1 MRPLVAQDGWAPVSA
16 AAAQFQ
22 FGAEFVAFLAAAA
35 GVALLLLRVEL
46 AEGRREARI
55 GLVIGLTALASAAFL
70 DGAHIVP
77 HRTSTAVVGLRLG
90 GAAVVALASVAWAAL
105 LRTKVLLTVGVVVT
119 AASVVAAAAG
129 QSTAADAIVGLGG
142 LAIGVAILDASR
154 RSVAARIAA
163 SGALTLLVLVL
174 VLSVAQSAVIDSNVR
189 KDAVRR
195 LDSRAQTEAA
205 AFSETDKRAVEDA
218 AFAATAVG
226 SDTLYRVAQADAYDT
241 NLSLGLKQLN
251 ARVFQSGAPVYV
263 SNDSKVLAAAPT
275 DALGLDNAGQREL
288 AGSAVVHSLSCSQAP
303 TAQGTE
309 VVRDRAYAVGG
320 FAVCQNGAIRGRMA
334 QVIAFDA
341 GYLGTRNG
349 DDKSLGL
356 ALMTRSAVLAA
367 TGAQPGRAATAGMV
381 GDVVADGRSRSATVG
396 SRFVSVV
403 AVRGTEST
411 VFVLVASSPTAT
423 VVSTRDRLFRT
434 LFVIAL
440 VGTLLALLLAA
451 VVGERIGMR
460 LRRLTT
466 AAEAV
471 RRGESG
477 VRANLSGDDE
487 VGALGASFDAMAE
500 SIEDKEGALR
510 AAAVGEAR
518 LRSRIEAVI
527 GGMGE
532 ALVAVDADGRITDF
546 NRAAEELVGV
556 SAATARDRNADQI
569 VNLVADDGT
578 DLGPRLKRPSPA
590 RWTATASLSPLEGG
604 TVPVAVSGSAL
615 RGSDAELVGGVFVLR
630 DLRSER
636 AVERMKSE
644 FLSRASHELRSPLT
658 VIIGYA
664 EMLLRRKPDPE
675 RARHFQEEIMTAA
688 ERLDRVVEML
698 EFFAAVAADRNLL
711 RPQPTDVRTLVDDV
725 VRRWDSRVGMPHS
738 LVRRVARGLPK
749 VEVDRK
755 WLEIALN
762 ELVDNAVKFSP
773 MGGNVEVVAAATDD
787 GLVEIAV
794 TDRGIG
800 MSVDEQA
807 MAFSDFVQGDASDT
821 RRFNGLGLGLPLVQR
836 VAEGLGGRVTCE
848 STPGRGSRM
857 AILLPPATPP
867 AATRRLRRDRP

>member
-1 MRPLVAQDGWAPVSA
+1 MSA

-22 FGAEFVAFLAAAA
+22 FGSEFVAFLAAAA

-46 AEGRREARI
+46 VEGRREARI
-55 GLVIGLTALASAAFL
+55 GLVVGLTALASAAFL
-70 DGAHIVP
+70 DGAHVVP
-77 HRTSTAVVGLRLG
+77 HRTSPVLVGLRLG
-90 GAAVVALASVAWAAL
+90 GAAIVALASVAWPVL
-105 LRTKVLLTVGVVVT
+105 LRTKALLVVGVVVT
-119 AASVVAAAAG
+119 AGAVVAAATG
-129 QSTAADAIVGLGG
+129 QATVADAIVGLGG
-142 LAIGVAILDASR
+142 VAIGGAILDASR

-163 SGALTLLVLVL
+163 SGAVTLLVLVL
-174 VLSVAQSAVIDSNVR
+174 VLSVAQSAVIDSNIR

-195 LDSRAQTEAA
+195 LASRAQTEAA
-205 AFSETDKRAVEDA
+205 AFSETDNRAVEDA
-218 AFAATAVG
+218 AFAATAAG
-226 SDTLYRVAQADAYDT
+226 QETLYRVALADTYDR
-241 NLSLGLKQLN
+241 NLSSGLKQLN
-251 ARVFQSGAPVYV
+251 NIFQSGAAIYV
-263 SNDSKVLAAAPT
+263 SNGSKVLAAAPT
-275 DALGLDNAGQREL
+275 DVLGLDNAGQREL
-288 AGSAVVHSLSCSQAP
+288 AGSSVVHSLSCSQAP

-309 VVRDRAYAVGG
+309 VVGRRAYAVGG
-320 FAVCQNGAIRGRMA
+320 FAVCQNGVIRGRMA

-341 GYLGTRNG
+341 GYLETRNG
-349 DDKSLGL
+349 DDKTLGL
-356 ALMTRSAVLAA
+356 ALMNRSGTLAA
-367 TGAQPGRAATAGMV
+367 TGAQPSQSLTARLV
-381 GDVVADGRSRSATVG
+381 AEVVADGQPRSATAG

-403 AVRGTEST
+403 AVRGAGTT
-411 VFVLVASSPTAT
+411 AFALVASSPTAT

-477 VRANLSGDDE
+477 VRARLPGNDE

-510 AAAVGEAR
+510 EAAVDEAR

-556 SAATARDRNADQI
+556 SAVTARDRNADQ
-569 VNLVADDGT
+569 VVCLVTDDGT
-578 DLGPRLKRPSPA
+578 DLSPRLKRPSPA
-590 RWTATASLSPLEGG
+590 RWTALASLAPLEGG

-615 RGSDAELVGGVFVLR
+615 RGPDAELVGGVFVLR

-658 VIIGYA
+658 VIIGYG
-664 EMLLRRKPDPE
+664 EMLLRRTPDPE
-675 RARHFQEEIMTAA
+675 QARHFQQEIMTAA

-711 RPQPTDVRTLVDDV
+711 RPKPMDVRTLVDDV
-725 VRRWDSRVGMPHS
+725 VRRWDSRIGVPHNI
-738 LVRRVARGLPK
+738 VRRVARGLPK
-749 VEVDRK
+749 IEVDRK
-755 WLEIALN
+755 WLEMALN
-762 ELVDNAVKFSP
+762 ELIDNAVKFSP
-773 MGGNVEVVAAATDD
+773 MGGNVEVAAAATDD
-787 GLVEIAV
+787 GLVEMAV

-800 MSVDEQA
+800 MTVDEQA
-807 MAFSDFVQGDASDT
+807 MAFGDFVQGDASDT
-821 RRFNGLGLGLPLVQR
+821 RRFSGLGLGLPLVAR
-836 VAEGLGGRVTCE
+836 VAEGHGGRVTCL
-848 STPGRGSRM
+848 STPGRGSRL
-857 AILLPPATPP
+857 AILLPPAPP
-867 AATRRLRRDRP
+867 PPVPRRLRRGRP